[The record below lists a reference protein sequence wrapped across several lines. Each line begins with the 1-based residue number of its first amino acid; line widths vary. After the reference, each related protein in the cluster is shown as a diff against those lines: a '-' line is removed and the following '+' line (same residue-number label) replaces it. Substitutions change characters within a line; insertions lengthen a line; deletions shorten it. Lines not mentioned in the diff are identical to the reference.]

1 MEGTNSNKVIPPKEM
16 LEFLKGELKKHIKIS
31 DAHAIFD
38 TAAQLRDYT
47 WKLSLPYS
55 KSGIFK
61 NDLKFL
67 LEASSQSQMDEI
79 SHADNN
85 EILKNNE
92 KHLEK
97 ALNQVLYHLDSL
109 IRNPQEIKIISR
121 TIKEKKSFLD
131 YFKIKKYNKKPKLSS
146 KQTEKPEKILDDL
159 NTESYRLLKKL
170 ESRMRQ
176 FIGKELSEVNIQWWK
191 QLIPPDVKEN
201 AKKRKNRD
209 EERKNWNFEK
219 QDLINYIDFT
229 DYAKIITQKN
239 NWKEVFQYVFR
250 DKNKIEAQLKEIE
263 PIRHAI
269 SHSRDLD
276 DLEERQMKFYSE
288 EILRSISYYYDNK
301 KKIMKEKSKIKEP
314 ITLPQIA
321 VSFDR
326 RVYPLHSTVH
336 LRANMPKVI
345 PDAPIIFQVFN
356 PKGKLLITKEIIPE
370 KFDNLELKN
379 AGLYETSFVMEGD
392 DWKVG
397 EEYVLK
403 GKHSTTEAKSFT
415 RIDARKPVLESD
427 KSLYFWSSDMILTII
442 DPDADKDNN
451 VPEIAGD
458 RHDSKLV
465 IASSKGR
472 IENYRLR
479 ETGDSTGIF
488 QGILGFIGVNKDGT
502 KVPYNANGKIV
513 YETQGTEYDNGFLE
527 VSENDELII
536 TYENATGKAE
546 LIASVNK
553 DLKV

>member
-1 MEGTNSNKVIPPKEM
+1 MESEILNDKIQVKAGSGKWVRLFLDSQESYIIKLNVEGSSKSSDILFRLYDEENFYAHQGQLEKKVINYVMK
-16 LEFLKGELKKHIKIS
+16 
-31 DAHAIFD
+31 
-38 TAAQLRDYT
+38 
-47 WKLSLPYS
+47 S
-55 KSGIFK
+55 KVSNANFYFKPNTSGIYFV
-61 NDLKFL
+61 DLDNGHSKFRSIYVNL
-67 LEASSQSQMDEI
+67 V
-79 SHADNN
+79 
-85 EILKNNE
+85 ILKTSLKSE
-92 KHLEK
+92 K
-97 ALNQVLYHLDSL
+97 N
-109 IRNPQEIKIISR
+109 
-121 TIKEKKSFLD
+121 
-131 YFKIKKYNKKPKLSS
+131 
-146 KQTEKPEKILDDL
+146 LDDL

-176 FIGKELSEVNIQWWK
+176 FLGKELSELNTQWWK
-191 QLIPPDVKEN
+191 QLIPGDVKQN
-201 AKKRKNRD
+201 AEERKNKD
-209 EERKNWNFEK
+209 EERKNWKFEK

-229 DYAKIITQKN
+229 DYAKIIIQKN
-239 NWKEVFQYVFR
+239 NWKEVFQYVFH
-250 DKNKIEAQLKEIE
+250 DKNKIEGKLKEIE
-263 PIRHAI
+263 PIRHTI

-301 KKIMKEKSKIKEP
+301 KQIMKEKSKIKEP
-314 ITLPQIA
+314 ITLPQIS

-326 RVYPLHSTVH
+326 TVYPLHSTVH

-345 PDAPIIFQVFN
+345 LGAPIIFQVFN
-356 PKGKLLITKEIIPE
+356 SKGKLLVTKEIIPE
-370 KFDNLELKN
+370 KYDNIELKN
-379 AGLYETSFVMEGD
+379 AGLYETSFVMEGN

-415 RIDARKPVLESD
+415 RIDARKPVLQSD
-427 KSLYFWSSDMILTII
+427 KSIYLWGSDMILTII

-458 RHDSKLV
+458 RYDSKLV

-502 KVPYNANGKIV
+502 KAPYDANGKTV

-527 VSENDELII
+527 VSENDELKI
-536 TYENATGKAE
+536 TYENATGKSE
-546 LIASVNK
+546 LTACVIK
-553 DLKV
+553 DFESLQK